1 MFSTKMMIVRRSSIF
16 ALLFTCVE
24 CCIRPAPSVGNF
36 TFASYYGD
44 HMVLQR
50 GPKQAIIWG
59 YGPSPGSDVTVSLS
73 GETPISVKVDKGN
86 TWKVKLAA
94 VTDTKPHT
102 ITAMSSSGTIM
113 LSDVLFGDVWICSG
127 QSNMVFIMR
136 HLFNATEEIADAV
149 NYPDIRIFT
158 VGMEFSSVP
167 LSDLRSVMETWSLP
181 NKETVGGDGFFS
193 AVCFLY
199 GKRLYNKLKYP
210 IGLVTSAWGGTPI
223 ETWSDTT
230 ALKKC
235 NIPTFDNENSENNV
249 LWVPTAPSLLW
260 NAMMFPLTNMTIYG
274 ALWYQGEANAIFPAN
289 PNTYNC
295 TFPAMISSWRETF
308 HVNSEMQTDEQFPF
322 GFVQLGPWKNDS
334 SITTGFPDLRWHQT
348 VDYGYVPNAKMNNV
362 FMATA
367 MDLPDFS
374 SPYGGIH
381 PRDKQDVAD
390 RLLLS
395 GLSVAYGINAGKYQG
410 PFPTKYFMDI
420 QSKTYLIT
428 YDDDSAEIDVRSAD
442 GFEVCCSEI
451 KTFDCSTEDSTWVS
465 APVTDHDKQTVSISY
480 EGCASSY
487 VVAIR
492 YAWRESPCPF
502 KKCAVYSI
510 ENNLPAPPFIQHLAQ
525 PSDTL
530 LYHSGNVVIPELIK
544 H

>member
-1 MFSTKMMIVRRSSIF
+1 MIRTKMTRVRRYSII
-16 ALLFTCVE
+16 ALLLTCVE
-24 CCIRPAPSVGNF
+24 CCIRSAPPADNF

-59 YGPSPGSDVTVSLS
+59 YGPTPGSNVTVMLS

-102 ITAMSSSGTIM
+102 ITAMSSAGTIM
-113 LSDVLFGDVWICSG
+113 ISDVLFGDVWICSG
-127 QSNMVFIMR
+127 QSNMEFIMN
-136 HLFNATEEIADAV
+136 HVDNATEEIADAV

-158 VGMEFSSVP
+158 VAMESSTVP
-167 LSDLRSVMETWSLP
+167 LSDLKSVEEIWSLP
-181 NKETVGGDGFFS
+181 NKETLGGDGFFS
-193 AVCFLY
+193 AVCWLY

-210 IGLVTSAWGGTPI
+210 IGLVASTWGGTPI
-223 ETWSDTT
+223 ETWSDKA

-235 NIPTFDNENSENNV
+235 NIPTFNNEMNV
-249 LWVPTAPSLLW
+249 SCVPTAPSLLW

-274 ALWYQGEANAIFPAN
+274 AIWYQGEANAIPPAN

-295 TFPAMISSWRETF
+295 TFPAMISSWRENF
-308 HVNSEMQTDEQFPF
+308 HLNSEMQTDEQFPF
-322 GFVQLGPWKNDS
+322 GFVQLGPWRNDS
-334 SITTGFPDLRWHQT
+334 TISTGFPDVRWHQT
-348 VDYGYVPNAKMNNV
+348 ADYGYVPNAKMNKV

-367 MDLPDFS
+367 MDLPDYS

-395 GLSVAYGINAGKYQG
+395 GLSVAYGRNAGKYQG
-410 PFPTKYFMDI
+410 PFPTKYFMDT

-428 YDDDSAEIDVRSAD
+428 YDDDSAEIDVRSAE
-442 GFEVCCSEI
+442 GFEVCCSED
-451 KTFDCSTEDSTWVS
+451 KSSDCNTIDSTWIA
-465 APVTDHDKQTVSISY
+465 APITDHDKQTVSISY
-480 EGCASSY
+480 KGCASPY

-492 YAWRESPCPF
+492 YAWRESPCSF

-510 ENNLPAPPFIQHLAQ
+510 ENNLPAPPFIQLIAQ
-525 PSDTL
+525 PSDKL
-530 LYHSGNVVIPELIK
+530 LYHYGNVAIPELIK

>member
-1 MFSTKMMIVRRSSIF
+1 MQDLQFLLYFSPAWNAVYGQHHLWAISPLRRIMETTWF
-16 ALLFTCVE
+16 CNEDRNKRL
-24 CCIRPAPSVGNF
+24 
-36 TFASYYGD
+36 YGD
-44 HMVLQR
+44 MVHHR
-50 GPKQAIIWG
+50 E
-59 YGPSPGSDVTVSLS
+59 VTSLFLS
-73 GETPISVKVDKGN
+73 VEKLPISVKVDKGN

-235 NIPTFDNENSENNV
+235 NIPTFDNENNENNV

-274 ALWYQGEANAIFPAN
+274 ALWYQG
-289 PNTYNC
+289 
-295 TFPAMISSWRETF
+295 MI
-308 HVNSEMQTDEQFPF
+308 
-322 GFVQLGPWKNDS
+322 
-334 SITTGFPDLRWHQT
+334 
-348 VDYGYVPNAKMNNV
+348 
-362 FMATA
+362 
-367 MDLPDFS
+367 
-374 SPYGGIH
+374 
-381 PRDKQDVAD
+381 
-390 RLLLS
+390 
-395 GLSVAYGINAGKYQG
+395 
-410 PFPTKYFMDI
+410 
-420 QSKTYLIT
+420 
-428 YDDDSAEIDVRSAD
+428 
-442 GFEVCCSEI
+442 
-451 KTFDCSTEDSTWVS
+451 
-465 APVTDHDKQTVSISY
+465 
-480 EGCASSY
+480 
-487 VVAIR
+487 
-492 YAWRESPCPF
+492 
-502 KKCAVYSI
+502 
-510 ENNLPAPPFIQHLAQ
+510 
-525 PSDTL
+525 
-530 LYHSGNVVIPELIK
+530 
-544 H
+544 